1 LPIAGKAPR
10 LKGAMRSP
18 AKIADEQALYAA
30 ALGALTRRAH
40 SVFEMRTYLERRAAD
55 PEAARTVLARL
66 REQRLLDDA
75 RYAVEFARNRARR
88 RSQGRYRIARELRAR
103 GVSDPNIE
111 TAVAQAF
118 AETDEAALVRKM
130 IERRLRSLRG
140 PLDARRAAS
149 LYRSLLRGGFDAGLI
164 RRELG
169 PAMRGKELPPIE
181 TNEDAG

>member
-1 LPIAGKAPR
+1 
-10 LKGAMRSP
+10 MRSP
-18 AKIADEQALYAA
+18 TKIASEQALYAA

-55 PEAARTVLARL
+55 PEAARAVLARL

-75 RYAVEFARNRARR
+75 RYALEFARLRART

-103 GVSDPNIE
+103 GVADANIE
-111 TAVAQAF
+111 AAVAQVF
-118 AETDEAALVRKM
+118 AETDEAAMVRKT
-130 IERRLRSLRG
+130 IERRVQALRG

-149 LYRSLLRGGFDAGLI
+149 LYRSLLRGGFDADLI

-169 PAMRGKELPPIE
+169 PALRGAQTDESAPTLASDD
-181 TNEDAG
+181 DA